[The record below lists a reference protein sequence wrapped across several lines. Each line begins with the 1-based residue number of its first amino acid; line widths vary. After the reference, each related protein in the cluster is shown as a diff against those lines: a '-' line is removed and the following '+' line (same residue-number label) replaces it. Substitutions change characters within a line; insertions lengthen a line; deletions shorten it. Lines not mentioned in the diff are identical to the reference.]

1 MEHTEQTEKQS
12 EVIKW
17 VYGITV
23 TILFLAA
30 ITFFGDDQHSTNIY
44 GHILLIVIML
54 VQGLYQF
61 YKSFKEDNKKT
72 GLFFD
77 TLFILFILVF
87 LGWMLS
93 NHIF

>member
-1 MEHTEQTEKQS
+1 MEQTEQTEKQS

-23 TILFLAA
+23 TILLLTAINFL
-30 ITFFGDDQHSTNIY
+30 GDDQHSTNIY
-44 GHILLIVIML
+44 GQISLIVIML

-61 YKSFKEDNKKT
+61 YKSLKEDNKKIS
-72 GLFFD
+72 LFFD
-77 TLFILFILVF
+77 ILFILFILVF